1 MSAFD
6 LVVIGG
12 GPGGYAAAIR
22 AAQEG
27 LNVACVDSNKMLG
40 GTCLRVGCIPSKA
53 LLESSELYAA
63 ATSGLQQHGIA
74 AEGITLDLSKLIGR
88 KDRVVTML
96 TRGIDSLFKKN
107 KITRY
112 EGFGRL
118 DGQGRVVVSTSD
130 SGEQVL
136 EAKHILIA
144 TGSKPATLPGVEY
157 DGDRIGTSTEALS
170 YPEVPEHLVVIGA
183 GYIGLEL
190 GSVWNRLGAQVTV
203 LEYLDRIL
211 PGLDAD
217 IAAEAQRLFTRQG
230 LNFQLNRRVLSA
242 RVEGD
247 GCIVEIEGVEPIR
260 CDRVLVATGRVPFT
274 EGLGLDTVGIE
285 VNEHGFIP
293 VDENFATT
301 AEGIYAIG
309 DVIGG
314 PMLAHKAEKEGLAL
328 IDRITSGYGHVN
340 YEAIPAV
347 VYTDPEIAS
356 VGRTE
361 EQLKEAGIEYRKG
374 EFPFRGN
381 GRARTLEQVEGKA
394 KVLADAQTDRILG
407 VHIIG
412 PRAGDLIAEAVVA
425 MEFGSSSED
434 LTLVTHAH
442 PSLSEVLKEAAMDVE
457 GRAIHK

>member
-1 MSAFD
+1 MSEFD

-27 LNVACVDSNKMLG
+27 LQVACVDSNKALG

-74 AEGITLDLSKLIGR
+74 AEGIGLDLGKMLGR
-88 KDRVVTML
+88 KDRVVTIL
-96 TRGIDSLFKKN
+96 TRGIDSLFKNN

-112 EGFGRL
+112 EGLGRL
-118 DGQGRVVVSTSD
+118 DGPGRVVVTSD
-130 SGEQVL
+130 SGEQVVQ
-136 EAKHILIA
+136 AKNILIA
-144 TGSKPATLPGVEY
+144 TGSQPASLAGIEY
-157 DGDRIGTSTEALS
+157 DGDRIGTSTEALA

-217 IAAEAQRLFTRQG
+217 IASDAQRLFTRQG
-230 LNFQLNRRVLSA
+230 LNFQLNRRVVSA

-247 GCIVEIEGVEPIR
+247 GCVVEIEGAEPLH

-274 EGLGLDTVGIE
+274 KGLGLETVGIE
-285 VNEHGFIP
+285 VDAGGFIP
-293 VDENFATT
+293 VNEHFATQ
-301 AEGIYAIG
+301 AEGIYAVG

-328 IDRITSGYGHVN
+328 IDRITNGYGYVN
-340 YEAIPAV
+340 YETIPAV

-361 EQLKEAGIEYRKG
+361 EQLKEAGVDYRKG

-394 KVLADAQTDRILG
+394 KILADAKTDRILG

-425 MEFGSSSED
+425 MEFGASSED
-434 LTLVTHAH
+434 LTLCTHAH
-442 PSLSEVLKEAAMDVE
+442 PSLSEVLKEAALDVE

>member
-1 MSAFD
+1 MSEFD

-27 LNVACVDSNKMLG
+27 LQVACVDSNKALG

-74 AEGITLDLSKLIGR
+74 AEGIGLDLGKMLGR
-88 KDRVVTML
+88 KDRVVTIL
-96 TRGIDSLFKKN
+96 TRGIDSLFKNN

-112 EGFGRL
+112 EGLGRL
-118 DGQGRVVVSTSD
+118 DGPGRVIVTSD
-130 SGEQVL
+130 SGEQVVQ
-136 EAKHILIA
+136 AKNILIA
-144 TGSKPATLPGVEY
+144 TGSQPASLAGIEY
-157 DGDRIGTSTEALS
+157 DGDRIGTSTEALA

-217 IAAEAQRLFTRQG
+217 IASDAQRLFTRQG
-230 LNFQLNRRVLSA
+230 LNFQLNRRVVSA

-247 GCIVEIEGVEPIR
+247 GCVVEIEGAEPLH

-274 EGLGLDTVGIE
+274 KGLGLETVGIE
-285 VNEHGFIP
+285 VDAGGFIP
-293 VDENFATT
+293 VNEHFATQ
-301 AEGIYAIG
+301 AEGIYAVG

-328 IDRITSGYGHVN
+328 IDRITNGYGYVN
-340 YEAIPAV
+340 YETIPAV

-361 EQLKEAGIEYRKG
+361 EQLKEAGVDYRKG

-394 KVLADAQTDRILG
+394 KILADAKTDRILG

-425 MEFGSSSED
+425 MEFGASSED
-434 LTLVTHAH
+434 LTLCTHAH
-442 PSLSEVLKEAAMDVE
+442 PSLSEVLKEAALDVE